1 MSTRS
6 ALLWAFSGMILG
18 SILVTAALSSFA
30 FRRAM
35 QAEIAQNLEFSASVV
50 KERVDTFLFT
60 QAEDMRVWRMLQV
73 MQDIRVGDVDKRI
86 SNTLSALRAGQQN
99 TYAALLCADRN
110 GRIIA
115 ASDPALIGTAMLPI
129 DHWKS
134 LSGTKLNDISIAR
147 MKQAEGGMVALRTTI
162 PDAFGHGVIG
172 NLFVLVKWGAIEDL
186 LDNAVRG
193 GPRSL
198 LLLGA
203 DGGVLGASSPLRD
216 RLPPHLRLQQWRV
229 PATGTT
235 SYVHDGSAF
244 GYGPLLVGAAA
255 SAGDAQFNRL
265 GWHFLMVE
273 PTSVAFLP
281 VWNLLWGMLLLLLS
295 TLMLGV
301 WIASRLAG
309 KIAQPIVNLTE
320 FTRRFRRGNEAL
332 PDVPVTTMTEVAELF
347 GAYVAMIEALAR
359 SREHLVRAGKL
370 AVVGEMA
377 AVMAHEIRTPLS
389 IVRSSAQLLMRQPS
403 HGEKERELIGF
414 ILTETERL
422 NRLVTMLLECARPK
436 PPDFRPH
443 DLHSI
448 IDSVLNLVASRA
460 ATAGVTIERDLDAQA
475 VMFNCDRDQMMQ
487 VLLNLVLNALEMVQ
501 RGGKIAVSTWLEPGA
516 LWLSVADD
524 GPGVPV
530 PIREHIFD
538 PFFTRRQ
545 GGIGLG
551 LTVVQQIVHAHGGD
565 IEVTDS
571 PWAGAA
577 FNVRFD
583 TNFDR

>member
-1 MSTRS
+1 
-6 ALLWAFSGMILG
+6 MILG
-18 SILVTAALSSFA
+18 SILVMAALSSFA

-35 QAEIAQNLEFSASVV
+35 QSEIAENLRFSASVV

-60 QAEDMRVWRMLQV
+60 QVEDMRVWRMLQV

-99 TYAALLCADRN
+99 TYEALICTDGA

-115 ASDPALIGTAMLPI
+115 ASDPALIGTTMPQI
-129 DHWKS
+129 SNWKN
-134 LSGTKLNDISIAR
+134 LSGTKLKDVSIAR
-147 MKQAEGGMVALRTTI
+147 MKQADGRVVVLRTAI
-162 PDAFGHGVIG
+162 PDAFRHGVIG
-172 NLFVLVKWGAIEDL
+172 NLFVLVKWDAIEDL

-203 DGGVLGASSPLRD
+203 DGRVLGASNPLRHH
-216 RLPPHLRLQQWRV
+216 LLPHLRLQQWPV

-235 SYVHDGSAF
+235 SYIHDGSAI
-244 GYGPLLVGAAA
+244 GYGSLLVGAAA
-255 SAGDAQFNRL
+255 SAGDEQFNRL
-265 GWHFLMVE
+265 GWHILMVE
-273 PTSVAFLP
+273 PTSVAFRP
-281 VWNLLWGMLLLLLS
+281 VWNLLWGMLLLLLL

-320 FTRRFRRGNEAL
+320 FTRRFRQGNEAL
-332 PDVPVTTMTEVAELF
+332 PEVPATTMTEVAELF
-347 GAYVAMIEALAR
+347 GAYVAMIEALDR
-359 SREHLVRAGKL
+359 SRENLVRAGKL
-370 AVVGEMA
+370 AVIGEMA
-377 AVMAHEIRTPLS
+377 AVMAHEIRTPMS
-389 IVRSSAQLLMRQPS
+389 IVRSSAQLLERQPA
-403 HGEKERELIGF
+403 HGDEERELIGF
-414 ILTETERL
+414 ILSETERL

-448 IDSVLNLVASRA
+448 IDSVINLIASRA
-460 ATAGVTIERDLDAQA
+460 ETAEVTVERDLEARA
-475 VMFNCDRDQMMQ
+475 VMFNCDREQMMQ

-501 RGGKIAVSTWLEPGA
+501 RGGKIAVSTWLESGA

-524 GPGVPV
+524 GPGVPL

-551 LTVVQQIVHAHGGD
+551 LTVVQQIVHAHGGE
-565 IEVTDS
+565 IGVTDS
-571 PWAGAA
+571 SWGGAA

-583 TNFDR
+583 TNIDR